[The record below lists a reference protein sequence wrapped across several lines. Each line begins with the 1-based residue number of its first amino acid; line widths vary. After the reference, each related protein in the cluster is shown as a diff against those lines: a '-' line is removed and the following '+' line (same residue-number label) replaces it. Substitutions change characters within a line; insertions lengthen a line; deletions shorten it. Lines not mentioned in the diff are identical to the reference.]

1 MDIPRIEKRFKNLIL
16 NEVKNYVRIMVS
28 ILQTNKFFFCITSQN
43 ILEKSS
49 KLVILGNLGKSGHTH
64 LK

>member
-28 ILQTNKFFFCITSQN
+28 ILQTNKFFFALQVKTYW
-43 ILEKSS
+43 K
-49 KLVILGNLGKSGHTH
+49 KVANLLFWAIWASLATHT
-64 LK
+64 